1 MLQYL
6 GPATQKSPDK
16 TRTTRAQFTQQ
27 RTRNNATRT
36 RESTRERTYNSYT
49 YIIGAN
55 MASSSPRPG
64 EAEVRTGVVKLFEER
79 ACKISY
85 S

>member
-1 MLQYL
+1 
-6 GPATQKSPDK
+6 
-16 TRTTRAQFTQQ
+16 
-27 RTRNNATRT
+27 
-36 RESTRERTYNSYT
+36 
-49 YIIGAN
+49 